1 MNTTPASMTSE
12 TFKPNDDER
21 QLDVSL
27 GVIKRLLL
35 MAYEH
40 YNEAMRG
47 GHHAA
52 AGYWDGYIRAC
63 QHICEAEGQ

>member
-21 QLDVSL
+21 PLDVSL
-27 GVIKRLLL
+27 GAIKRLQL
-35 MAYEH
+35 MACEH
-40 YNEAMRG
+40 YNEAMCG
-47 GHHAA
+47 GHHAI

-63 QHICEAEGQ
+63 QHIREAEGQ